1 MLAPMI
7 VSFRDKRTREFAEG
21 KPVKVFSG
29 FSRQAE
35 MRLDQLEA
43 ATTVRDLAVLP
54 GNRLE
59 ALRGDRKGQYSIR
72 INDQW
77 RICFEWPSG
86 SPGPV
91 NVEIV
96 DYH

>member
-1 MLAPMI
+1 MI
-7 VSFRDKRTREFAEG
+7 VNFRDKRTREFALG
-21 KPVKVFSG
+21 KRVKAFTG
-29 FSRQAE
+29 FERQAE
-35 MRLDQLEA
+35 MKLDQLDA
-43 ATTVRDLAVLP
+43 STALVDLDLP

-59 ALRGDRKGQYSIR
+59 ALRGQRKGQYSLR

-77 RICFEWPSG
+77 RVCFEWPKG

>member
-1 MLAPMI
+1 MI
-7 VSFRDKRTREFAEG
+7 VSFRDKRTREFADG
-21 KPVKVFSG
+21 KRTKALAGIQRPAYLK
-29 FSRQAE
+29 
-35 MRLDQLEA
+35 LDQLDA
-43 ATTVRDLAVLP
+43 ANELRELALP

-59 ALRGDRKGQYSIR
+59 MLRGDRNGQYSIR

-77 RICFEWPSG
+77 RVCFEWPKG
-86 SPGPV
+86 ALGPM

>member
-1 MLAPMI
+1 MI
-7 VSFRDKRTREFAEG
+7 VSYRDKRTRELAEG
-21 KPVKVFSG
+21 KPVKAFSA
-29 FSRQAE
+29 FRRKAE
-35 MRLDQLEA
+35 LKLDQLEA
-43 ATTVRDLAVLP
+43 ATSLLDLSLP

-59 ALRGDRKGQYSIR
+59 ALKGDRQDQYSIR

-77 RICFEWPSG
+77 RICFEWPKG
-86 SPGPV
+86 RPGPV